1 MCPSRSGSA
10 IAEERGDDRVWTG
23 ERRTWRRGLATALI
37 LGAATPSRRGKGIA
51 QMEIEKGGR
60 ARKPLASVDAGSGVP
75 RAQVSR
81 QATLRAREA
90 EERRAKSEERGAR
103 EGWGEDCGDRAEIVR
118 SVSAWTAPPCC
129 VGVQFAGRFRVMTGK
144 CCAFIQ
150 RAQDW
155 IGRREQLSAEHSP
168 DASGQGTR

>member
-10 IAEERGDDRVWTG
+10 IAEERGDDRVWIG
-23 ERRTWRRGLATALI
+23 EGRTWRRGLATALI
-37 LGAATPSRRGKGIA
+37 LGAATPSRRGKGFA

-60 ARKPLASVDAGSGVP
+60 ARKPLASVEAGSGVP

-81 QATLRAREA
+81 QAVLRAREA
-90 EERRAKSEERGAR
+90 EERGAR
-103 EGWGEDCGDRAEIVR
+103 EGWGEGCGDRAEIVR

-129 VGVQFAGRFRVMTGK
+129 VWVQFAGRFRMMTGK

-155 IGRREQLSAEHSP
+155 IGRKEQLSAEHSP
-168 DASGQGTR
+168 DTSGQGTR